1 MRLRLLLSAAAA
13 VGMLTL
19 ASCTQTTCITSIA
32 DLPLKTT
39 AVPPMSW
46 QESPLRAN
54 TQYLLYGANTRKE
67 KYDRL
72 GDYYHVNWYDAE
84 PTRPVKL
91 VMQYTQA
98 LTASQILTRTIEHK
112 EPRKSSGSRKEEFFF
127 NGEERRKGG
136 DILTWRIEL
145 YVDGKLVDSR
155 QSYLWE

>member
-1 MRLRLLLSAAAA
+1 MSLRLLLSAVTAAG
-13 VGMLTL
+13 VLTL
-19 ASCTQTTCITSIA
+19 AACTQTTRITSVA

-39 AVPPMSW
+39 GLPGMSW

-54 TQYLLYGANTRKE
+54 AQYLLYGANTRKQ
-67 KYDRL
+67 KADRI
-72 GDYYHVNWYDAE
+72 GDYYHVSWYDAE

-98 LTASQILTRTIEHK
+98 LTASEVLTRSIDYP
-112 EPRKSSGSRKEEFFF
+112 EPREKAGTRKEEFFF
-127 NGEERRKGG
+127 NGEERRKRG

-145 YVDGKLVDSR
+145 LIDGKVVDSR